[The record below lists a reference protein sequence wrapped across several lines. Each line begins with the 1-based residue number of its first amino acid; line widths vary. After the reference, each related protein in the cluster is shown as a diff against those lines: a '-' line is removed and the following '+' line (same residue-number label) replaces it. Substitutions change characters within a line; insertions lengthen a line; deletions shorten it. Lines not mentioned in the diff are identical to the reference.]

1 VPTTQSDSVSA
12 SKTKSGFTEA
22 IGFESTPPKRYLT
35 ATGSGIQAKQLG
47 LLGLRLV
54 TEAYTGSLT
63 LDIDESP
70 SGSAKSIAQESCDD
84 TGGSYTCASTAVNC
98 ATPGILDANAIANLF
113 ANTAKAHSATEV
125 YSTGYNCGDVLWITL
140 SNEYTTSALVT
151 NTNAALPAFPDTWGG
166 TAGSYLATSADE
178 ETVAARKNRYRH
190 RFPLPNNGLGS
201 CFRATWVERFI
212 PEAGVG
218 IDSIDIIS
226 RGVYRP
232 AVTATGGG
240 GTGCLLVAVMSPGG
254 GVSSVRVLNPGSGY
268 TSAPTVAVAV
278 GINGGTTSTG
288 WTASLSDGRVV
299 SVSGGSPGN
308 YQPTFSLTF
317 GGGSGASGTFDM
329 DETGGLTS
337 FTLTASGS
345 GYTALPT
352 SPVPSPTAK
361 CAGATGGTIHLHLG
375 TETEKCAEWDGT
387 TLAGKWCVRDIT
399 GSGHALTSIEV
410 VHGGIYLPT
419 VSFSGGDGTGAAA
432 YVSGFST
439 SGAVTAITVTSGGSG
454 YTAPPTVTITRRGSG
469 GSVTAATA
477 TASITGDAVS
487 SVSVSTGGAYLPTLA
502 ITGGGGSGATA
513 TVAFDSGNLGKLATV
528 SLTSAGSG
536 FKQNPTLTL
545 SYYGT
550 ETVLLAAHFG
560 TETEYVD
567 GAQPVGA
574 IPLGY
579 VPGVV
584 RTYPVLG
591 DTGTAPWKYYQLS
604 VPSSDGTTLTDNLLG
619 FCDCADCP

>member
-1 VPTTQSDSVSA
+1 
-12 SKTKSGFTEA
+12 
-22 IGFESTPPKRYLT
+22 
-35 ATGSGIQAKQLG
+35 
-47 LLGLRLV
+47 
-54 TEAYTGSLT
+54 
-63 LDIDESP
+63 
-70 SGSAKSIAQESCDD
+70 
-84 TGGSYTCASTAVNC
+84 
-98 ATPGILDANAIANLF
+98 
-113 ANTAKAHSATEV
+113 
-125 YSTGYNCGDVLWITL
+125 
-140 SNEYTTSALVT
+140 
-151 NTNAALPAFPDTWGG
+151 
-166 TAGSYLATSADE
+166 
-178 ETVAARKNRYRH
+178 
-190 RFPLPNNGLGS
+190 
-201 CFRATWVERFI
+201 
-212 PEAGVG
+212 
-218 IDSIDIIS
+218 
-226 RGVYRP
+226 
-232 AVTATGGG
+232 VTA
-240 GTGCLLVAVMSPGG
+240 
-254 GVSSVRVLNPGSGY
+254 PGSGY
-268 TSAPTVAVAV
+268 TSAPTLT
-278 GINGGTTSTG
+278 IISK
-288 WTASLSDGRVV
+288 
-299 SVSGGSPGN
+299 VSGI
-308 YQPTFSLTF
+308 
-317 GGGSGASGTFDM
+317 
-329 DETGGLTS
+329 TS
-337 FTLTASGS
+337 ANVL
-345 GYTALPT
+345 
-352 SPVPSPTAK
+352 
-361 CAGATGGTIHLHLG
+361 LHLG
-375 TETEKCAEWDGT
+375 TETAKCAIWDGT

-487 SVSVSTGGAYLPTLA
+487 SVTVLTGGAYLPTLA

-513 TVAFDSGNLGKLATV
+513 TVAFDAGNLGKLATV

-536 FKQNPTLTL
+536 FNQNPTLTL